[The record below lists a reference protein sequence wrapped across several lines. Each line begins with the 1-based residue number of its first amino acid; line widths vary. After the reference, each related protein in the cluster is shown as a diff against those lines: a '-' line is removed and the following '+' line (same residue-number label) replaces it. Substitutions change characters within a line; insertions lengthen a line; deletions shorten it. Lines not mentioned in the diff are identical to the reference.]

1 MLETK
6 VNKTQQTLRQY
17 CEKNLSSFDFNHLHE
32 TLKTTKYKLTST
44 LNAPNKMPY
53 DILIGLS
60 KALGI
65 TPMSLVE
72 QYEAGLDGMTARE
85 YRKLLE

>member
-17 CEKNLSSFDFNHLHE
+17 CEKTLSSYDFNLLHKN
-32 TLKTTKYKLTST
+32 LKTTKYKLTST
-44 LNAPNKMPY
+44 LNSPNKMPF
-53 DILIGLS
+53 DILISLA
-60 KALGI
+60 KQLGT

-72 QYEAGLDGMTARE
+72 NYDAGLDGMTARE
-85 YRKLLE
+85 YRKLLD